1 MSKKANPGSRDL
13 ATDYVETGRTTQ
25 RPVGRCTRG
34 LARARS
40 QPISFQK
47 LALPSSDWLPSELE
61 KGTILTILTI
71 FLFFD
76 KNANKVGDF
85 GL

>member
-13 ATDYVETGRTTQ
+13 ATDYVETGWTVHSR
-25 RPVGRCTRG
+25 